1 MNAGPD
7 MTVVRDASR
16 ARLVQNR
23 LLPAATFM
31 ILVIFAALFAVSVPL
46 YTRVLGSWS
55 FVMTDRPFIDTEYV
69 TAQIACWGR
78 GIDVYRVNPCD
89 PLGRLHDYSPLWLR
103 MGFLPA
109 GPAWAKILGLWQ
121 DLLFAG
127 ALGFL
132 PAVPGRAA
140 TALTIAAIA
149 SPTVL
154 FALERGNVDVGMVVL
169 AILAL
174 ALWER
179 RGAAHA
185 AGYGVVLLAGLLKFY
200 PLVLFVRAWRESW
213 RYFLTVAAV
222 AALVVAGFA
231 AWYQAELRSA
241 LANVPAPS
249 DFGDGFSSHQLGN
262 GIAVILG
269 HRRAGL
275 ALTVIVD
282 LIAVGLSVRLAT
294 RRGFAAACGTLN
306 AREAAC
312 LVAGALL
319 FCGCFASGPS
329 VGYRAVVLILA
340 LPGCIAMAQRAR
352 GRAKRLLWGTAI
364 SMVLAMWNF
373 VPMMALGPKAALGR
387 ALGGLPFLGVWV
399 AREGLWWVVFIVLLA
414 VVLQQMFQKPGG
426 IRVSPRLPARFRPRG
441 DAAS

>member
-1 MNAGPD
+1 
-7 MTVVRDASR
+7 
-16 ARLVQNR
+16 
-23 LLPAATFM
+23 
-31 ILVIFAALFAVSVPL
+31 
-46 YTRVLGSWS
+46 
-55 FVMTDRPFIDTEYV
+55 MTDRPFIDTEYV

-89 PLGRLHDYSPLWLR
+89 PFGRLHDYSPLWLR

-109 GPAWAKILGLWQ
+109 GPAWAKILGLLQ
-121 DLLFAG
+121 DILFAG

-140 TALTIAAIA
+140 AALMIAAIA

-154 FALERGNVDVGMVVL
+154 FALERGNVDVGIVVL
-169 AILAL
+169 AVLAL

-185 AGYGVVLLAGLLKFY
+185 AGYGIVLFAGLLKFY
-200 PLVLFVRAWRESW
+200 PLVLFARAWRESW
-213 RYFLTVAAV
+213 RYFLTLTVIAG
-222 AALVVAGFA
+222 LVVATFA
-231 AWYQAELRSA
+231 VCYHGELRSA

-262 GIAVILG
+262 GIAVMFG
-269 HRRAGL
+269 HRGAGP
-275 ALTVIVD
+275 ALTLMFDVIA
-282 LIAVGLSVRLAT
+282 IGLSVRLAA
-294 RRGFAAACGTLN
+294 RRGFAAACDALN
-306 AREAAC
+306 ARESAC

-352 GRAKRLLWGTAI
+352 GRAKRLLWGTTGA
-364 SMVLAMWNF
+364 MVLVMWNF
-373 VPMMALGPKAALGR
+373 VPMMALGPKAPLGQALG
-387 ALGGLPFLGVWV
+387 ALPFLAVW
-399 AREGLWWVVFIVLLA
+399 AMREGLWWVVCTVLLA
-414 VVLQQMFQKPGG
+414 VVIQQAGQE
-426 IRVSPRLPARFRPRG
+426 PAG
-441 DAAS
+441 KT